1 MTTYS
6 EAVEQTIVAGEQ
18 IHQIVNGTATTE
30 VTVED
35 GSRVPSIRKALLD
48 NFYFKGPIAWQVGQT
63 ENVFN
68 QLRKFTDGSWWY
80 APSAT
85 ASNPISMGSTPVGD
99 PLWKIYD
106 FDAIG
111 KLEPRIDEALRR
123 SYAEAGY
130 NVVGTFQAGFTYVN
144 TNDVGID
151 ETTGKGYTGPAGVVV
166 AGTDPT
172 SGGFVDVSNQ
182 LGVVKSAAVA
192 YNLDVSKGGLYI
204 PGVVPTS
211 SDNWY
216 VYRNKIV
223 TGSTNALPEAPSF
236 PFYFV
241 RENRTILLDDY
252 IAVFGAESK
261 DDVIDWQYAINAAA
275 ANIDAWFGG
284 VIKMLGGRDYAV
296 ESDEFDLPE
305 GVGFVGPDGCV
316 YGGGI
321 KSAAVFYIKHTPSTY
336 TFSTSTGNTFKNV
349 GVWYSQQNWGAPLAA
364 ALDMGTFIRL
374 GNQFGKG
381 SYGSLENFSASG
393 NSRIIERNPDD
404 NHAFEYWT
412 LERVA
417 VSATPHGPV
426 FDVPLATDLYTFR
439 TLHVNSNINSSYAR
453 RYGDD
458 KKYTT
463 AAISKS
469 NVNAIV
475 FKLGR
480 SDGGTFDDVLT
491 YGMPYGVVAG
501 SSNLD
506 AVVTDAA
513 SATFLNCTFDVC
525 SRPVTI
531 NCPTGAF
538 GMKFTDCGIVASPAA
553 GDSDQVVVTL
563 GASAKEHFIPF
574 KGLKMQFAAGVTSKF
589 AESHASS
596 LNNRMFVSDSQ
607 LSACAVTGLSLGLN
621 KLFVDNCLRNLNE
634 VSVNEVKTPAS
645 KSVALLGGKNIMF
658 FQTVVV
664 DVAAGANFGSKV
676 ITWDKTG
683 MTGTPTVAIVGAG
696 CGAGFAN
703 YTSASAIAFSVTDA
717 GCVVRGIAAAN
728 ATSATT
734 ITVTLLVVA
743 YDTTGLQ

>member
-1 MTTYS
+1 MTYNQ
-6 EAVEQTIVAGEQ
+6 AVEQTITAGEQ

-35 GSRVPSIRKALLD
+35 GSKIPSIRKALLD
-48 NFYFKGPIAWQVGQT
+48 NFYFKDPIAWQVGQT

-68 QLRKFTDGSWWY
+68 QLRQFTDGSWWY
-80 APSAT
+80 TPSAT

-99 PLWKIYD
+99 PLWQIYD

-111 KLEPRIDEALRR
+111 KLVPRIDEALRR

-130 NVVGTFQAGFTYVN
+130 NVVGTFRAGFTLVN
-144 TNDVGID
+144 ANDVGID
-151 ETTGKGYTGPAGVVV
+151 EVTGRGFTGPAGVIA
-166 AGTDPT
+166 AGTNPT

-192 YNLDVSKGGLYI
+192 YNLDVSKGGLYVPGII
-204 PGVVPTS
+204 PAA
-211 SDNWY
+211 SDSWY

-223 TGSTNALPEAPSF
+223 TGSTNALPAVPAF

-252 IAVFGAESK
+252 ITTFGAESK

-275 ANIDAWFGG
+275 ANRDAGFGG
-284 VIKMLGGRDYAV
+284 MIKMRGGRDYTV
-296 ESDEFDLPE
+296 ESDEFNLPL
-305 GVGFVGPDGCV
+305 GVGFIGPDGCV

-336 TFSTSTGNTFKNV
+336 IFSTSGGNTFKNV
-349 GVWYSQQNWGAPLAA
+349 GVWYSQQNWGAPLTS
-364 ALDMGTFIRL
+364 ALDMGSFIRL
-374 GNQFGKG
+374 GNQFGNG
-381 SYGSLENFSASG
+381 AYGSLENFSASG
-393 NSRIIERNPDD
+393 NSRIIERNQGG

-412 LERVA
+412 IERVA

-439 TLHVNSNINSSYAR
+439 TLHVNSNINSSYAL
-453 RYGDD
+453 RYGAD

-463 AAISKS
+463 AALSKS
-469 NVNAIV
+469 NINAIV

-480 SDGGTFDDVLT
+480 SDGGTLDDVLT
-491 YGMPYGVVAG
+491 YGMPYAVVAG

-538 GMKFTDCGIVASPAA
+538 GMKFADCSIVASPAG

-574 KGLKMQFAAGVTSKF
+574 NSLKMQFAAGVTSKF
-589 AESHASS
+589 AESNSS
-596 LNNRMFVSDSQ
+596 SSGNRMFVSGSQ
-607 LSACAVTGLSLGLN
+607 LSACAVIGLSLGSN
-621 KLFVDNCLRNLNE
+621 KLFVDNCLNNLTE

-658 FQTVVV
+658 FQTVVI
-664 DVAAGANFGSKV
+664 DVASGANFGSKV
-676 ITWDKTG
+676 IAWDKTG
-683 MTGTPTVAIVGAG
+683 MTGTPTVAIIGAG
-696 CGAGFAN
+696 CGAGFTN
-703 YTSASAIAFSVTDA
+703 YTAASATTFSVTET
-717 GCVVRGIAAAN
+717 GCVVRGIAASN
-728 ATSATT
+728 ATSAST